1 MQPEPTTPRK
11 RGLIERAT
19 LVTLV
24 GLSVLSVLG
33 VATVSIYLNRISEST
48 AGLTRARIMPGYAGR
63 PDAVVGAN
71 GNAAVNYLIMVSSD
85 GTLNAVV
92 VANLSASRRNLT
104 LITVPADLL
113 NNATNGQTLA
123 TTYAVDPAITS
134 RTMEGLTDA
143 RMDHQILLDW
153 DRFGAV
159 VDAMG
164 GVSLGGNELTGAEA
178 VALVAE
184 APDAQTAAD
193 NCGAV
198 LRAALLAAD
207 DYSNLMNPSK
217 MNQMIAALSDAV
229 TLDSTLTN
237 QVIKNTVVES
247 SVHLAETQLWPVKT
261 DPSLTGAGA
270 TPDTAALS
278 ALQSALDTPNL
289 AETQQYQQAAYIPR
303 EANR

>member
-1 MQPEPTTPRK
+1 MQPEPTTARK

-19 LVTLV
+19 LVTLI

-33 VATVSIYLNRISEST
+33 VATVTVYLNRISEST

-63 PDAVVGAN
+63 PDAVIGTN
-71 GNAAVNYLIMVSSD
+71 GNAAVNYLIMVSHD
-85 GTLNAVV
+85 GTLDAVV

-104 LITVPADLL
+104 LITVPSDLL
-113 NNATNGQTLA
+113 NSATGNQTLA
-123 TTYAVDPAITS
+123 ATYAVDPAITS
-134 RTMEGLTDA
+134 RAMEGLTDA

-153 DRFGAV
+153 DQFGAV
-159 VDAMG
+159 VDAIG
-164 GVSLGGNELTGAEA
+164 GVSLGGDQLTGDQA
-178 VALVAE
+178 VTLVTQ
-184 APDAQTAAD
+184 APNSQIAAD

-198 LRAALLAAD
+198 LRAALVAAD
-207 DYSNLMNPSK
+207 DYSNLMDPVK
-217 MNQMIAALSDAV
+217 LNQMISALGDAV

-237 QVIKNTVVES
+237 QVIKNTVMES

-261 DPSLTGAGA
+261 DPSLTGVGA
-270 TPDTAALS
+270 TPDAAALS

-289 AETQQYQQAAYIPR
+289 AETEQYQQAAYIPR